1 MKLNELSD
9 NPGARKERTR
19 VGRGTGSGKGK
30 TAGRGVKGQKSRS
43 GVSIKGFE
51 GGQMPIYRRMPKRG
65 FKNPFRKEFVVV
77 NLGRL
82 QQAIDDKRIDAKKT
96 VDTAALM
103 AAGLVGRR
111 VGDGVRLLANGELKA
126 KVTVEVAGAS
136 KAAVE
141 AVEKAGG
148 NVVLPEVKV
157 KPEGKKAAKKGKG
170 KDEAKANAK
179 AKPAEDEEAPA
190 GDE

>member
-111 VGDGVRLLANGELKA
+111 VGDGVRLLANGELKT
-126 KVTVEVAGAS
+126 KVTVDVAGAS
-136 KAAVE
+136 KSAVE

-148 NVVLPEVKV
+148 NVVLPEVKA
-157 KPEGKKAAKKGKG
+157 KPEGKKAARG
-170 KDEAKANAK
+170 NAK
-179 AKPAEDEEAPA
+179 GETKAKDDSKPVADEEAPA
-190 GDE
+190 SDD